1 MTRRAFLA
9 GTVAAS
15 AVARVPVLAE
25 LYTSEGCSSCPP
37 ADAVLARLL
46 REQPVPGAR
55 ILALSEHVDYWNHN
69 GWRDP
74 FSSAQYSQRQQSYG
88 ERFRLDSVYT
98 PQLVIDG
105 AIEVLGSDWKKAIG
119 AVEVAARR
127 PKVELTVT
135 VHDGTATVEV
145 GACERAG
152 LWLAIASDAAESSV
166 TRGENAGRRLAHV
179 MVARSLEKIGETNP
193 QAGIRREVRLKG
205 PGTVIAFVQERGQGR
220 VSGAAM
226 G

>member
-1 MTRRAFLA
+1 M
-9 GTVAAS
+9 AAS

-74 FSSAQYSQRQQSYG
+74 YSSAQYSQRQQSYG

-105 AIEVLGSDWKKAIG
+105 AIEVLGSDWRKALG

-127 PKVELTVT
+127 PKADIAIAVR
-135 VHDGTATVEV
+135 DGTATVEV
-145 GACERAG
+145 GAYERAE
-152 LWLAIASDAAESSV
+152 LWLALASESAESSV
-166 TRGENAGRRLAHV
+166 TRGENAGRHLAHV
-179 MVARSLEKIGETNP
+179 MVARRLEKIGETNP
-193 QAGIRREVRLKG
+193 RAGIRREVRLAG
-205 PGTVIAFVQERGQGR
+205 QGTVIAFLQERGQGR
-220 VSGAAM
+220 VLGAAV